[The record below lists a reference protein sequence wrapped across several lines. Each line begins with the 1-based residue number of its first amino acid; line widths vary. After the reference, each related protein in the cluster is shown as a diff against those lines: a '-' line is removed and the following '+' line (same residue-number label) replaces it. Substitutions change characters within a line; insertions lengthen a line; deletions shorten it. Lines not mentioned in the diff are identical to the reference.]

1 MNMKKILPWV
11 LVVALGIAVF
21 ALFKSNQNQA
31 TELAQLRQQ
40 SEEAQK
46 AQAAVDTK
54 SQPAPSEEEL
64 TQLRKDHDDVLR
76 LRNEVRT
83 LRDEKQQLARQAQAA
98 QAAQTAAANA
108 QQTEQM
114 QKLAAENQQLKLQSA
129 VIQQRDQIATC
140 MNNLRQ
146 IDGAKQQFAL
156 EAQKQAGALV
166 STQDLAPYFPN
177 KAIPTCPAGGVYTL
191 NPIGLNPIC
200 NIPGHVLPK

>member
-1 MNMKKILPWV
+1 MIMKTILPWV
-11 LVVALGIAVF
+11 LVLGLGIAVF
-21 ALFKSNQNQA
+21 ALFSSNQKQA
-31 TELAQLRQQ
+31 AELAQLHQQ

-46 AQAAVDTK
+46 AQTVVDTK
-54 SQPAPSEEEL
+54 SQPPSEEEL
-64 TQLRKDHDDVLR
+64 TQLHKDHEDVLR

-83 LRDEKQQLARQAQAA
+83 LRDEKQQIARQAQAA

-129 VIQQRDQIATC
+129 ATQQRDQIVAC

-156 EAQKQAGALV
+156 EAQKQPGSLI
-166 STQDLAPYFPN
+166 STDDLAPYFPN
-177 KAIPTCPAGGVYTL
+177 KVFPTCPAGGVYTL

-200 NIPGHVLPK
+200 NIPGHVLAK

>member
-1 MNMKKILPWV
+1 MNMKTILPWV
-11 LVVALGIAVF
+11 LVLGLGIAVF
-21 ALFKSNQNQA
+21 ALFSSNQKQA
-31 TELAQLRQQ
+31 AELAQLRQQ

-54 SQPAPSEEEL
+54 SQPALSEEEL

-83 LRDEKQQLARQAQAA
+83 LRDEKQQLSRQAL
-98 QAAQTAAANA
+98 AAQTAADTA
-108 QQTEQM
+108 QQKTEQM

-129 VIQQRDQIATC
+129 AVQQRDQIATC

-156 EAQKQAGALV
+156 EAQKQPGSLV
-166 STQDLAPYFPN
+166 SPDDLAPYFPN
-177 KAIPTCPAGGVYTL
+177 KVFPACPAGGVYTL

>member
-1 MNMKKILPWV
+1 MNMKTILPWV
-11 LVVALGIAVF
+11 LVLGLGIAVF
-21 ALFKSNQNQA
+21 ALFSSNQKQA
-31 TELAQLRQQ
+31 AELAQLRQQ

-83 LRDEKQQLARQAQAA
+83 LRDEKQQLSRQAL
-98 QAAQTAAANA
+98 AAQTAADTA
-108 QQTEQM
+108 QQKTEQM

-129 VIQQRDQIATC
+129 AVQQRDQIATC

-156 EAQKQAGALV
+156 EAQKQPGSLV
-166 STQDLAPYFPN
+166 SPDDLAPYFPN
-177 KAIPTCPAGGVYTL
+177 KVFPACPAGGVYTL

>member
-1 MNMKKILPWV
+1 MKVILPWV

-21 ALFKSNQNQA
+21 ALYSSNQKQSA
-31 TELAQLRQQ
+31 DLAQLRQQ

-46 AQAAVDTK
+46 TEAAANTK
-54 SQPAPSEEEL
+54 SQSAATEEEL
-64 TQLRKDHDDVLR
+64 TQLRKDHEDVLR
-76 LRNEVRT
+76 LRNEVRQ

-98 QAAQTAAANA
+98 QSAVVNS
-108 QQTEQM
+108 QQQEQM

-129 VIQQRDQIATC
+129 AVQQRDQIAVC

-156 EAQKQAGALV
+156 EAQKQPGALV

-177 KAIPTCPAGGVYTL
+177 KAIPACPAGGVYTL

-200 NIPGHVLPK
+200 NIAGHVLPK